1 MKRQHSAV
9 SLHTFWFWASTQN
22 IHKDNKNSDL
32 VVEETEYMPH
42 NICGWYLN
50 DSGLEGGNKTS
61 TGHIVM

>member
-1 MKRQHSAV
+1 M
-9 SLHTFWFWASTQN
+9 FWFWASTQN

-32 VVEETEYMPH
+32 FVEETEYMPH

-61 TGHIVM
+61 AGHIIM